1 MAVSATLDKV
11 VKIPTACLSMPIQFA
26 TSAVTVS
33 QLLSGSHTYRMPEF
47 QRPYSWP
54 DDRAVQLFDDL
65 ESACVASTS
74 GTSTAT
80 EYFLG
85 ALIVTQSTPRAPVM
99 IVDGQQRL
107 VTLAAILAIL
117 RDHLPQGEFRDR
129 LQERI
134 ERPADQAAD
143 YQQLPRIELR
153 EIDQDE
159 FVRWVVTDGGT
170 TRLPGISEMRS
181 TARLLDALNQL
192 NANFPRTNQDFVR
205 RLATFILN
213 NCSFVLITANSI
225 DDAYKLFKSVNN
237 PGLPLS
243 DLSLARTE
251 LLGPSAHDPRLCA
264 QIASAWDEIEEQIGE
279 DEFRKYVVTV
289 ASLVMPGASDQELFT
304 AIRQISRDGRLSS
317 DFNQK
322 LREFLLAYRG
332 LDSASIDFGADSAR
346 INRHIACLL
355 NTPFDGWRPAALFW
369 LTQGRSAK
377 ESLDFFRGLDGI
389 CLALQI
395 LNIKGKAIARRFEL
409 ILDAIAD
416 NTVTSR
422 TSSPL
427 YLTVSEARSVRERI
441 ASPLKKAPY
450 LKNLLLRLNVAAS
463 PQEIPPY
470 LPTEVEIEH
479 ILPQRPGKNGAWN
492 ALFPDEAERERFTHL
507 LGNMTLLTSRK
518 NKTAGNLPFDQKK
531 ERIFSL
537 QENNCFALTVG
548 LASHPHWTPEA
559 LLRRH
564 DELVRH
570 ASEVMGL

>member
-1 MAVSATLDKV
+1 MA
-11 VKIPTACLSMPIQFA
+11 IQFT

-65 ESACVASTS
+65 ESACIASTS
-74 GTSTAT
+74 GASPAT

-85 ALIVTQSTPRAPVM
+85 ALIVTQTTPRAPVM

-107 VTLAAILAIL
+107 VTLAAILAVL
-117 RDHLPQGEFRDR
+117 RDHLPQGDFRDR

-143 YQQLPRIELR
+143 YQRAPRIELR
-153 EIDQDE
+153 EFDQEE
-159 FVRWVVTDGGT
+159 FVRWVVSDGGT
-170 TRLPGISEMRS
+170 TRLPGVSEMRS

-192 NANFPRTNQDFVR
+192 KANFPRTNQEFIR

-243 DLSLARTE
+243 DLSIARAE

-289 ASLVMPGASDQELFT
+289 ASLVMPEASEQELFA
-304 AIRQISRDGRLSS
+304 AIRKISRDGRLSS
-317 DFNQK
+317 DFNRK

-332 LDSASIDFGADSAR
+332 LDAASIDFGPDSAR

-355 NTPFDGWRPAALFW
+355 NTPFDSWRPTALFW
-369 LTQGRSAK
+369 LTQGKSAR
-377 ESLDFFRGLDGI
+377 ESFEFFRGLDGI
-389 CLALQI
+389 CLALQV
-395 LNIKGKAIARRFEL
+395 LNVKGRAITRRFGL
-409 ILDAIAD
+409 IMDAIAD
-416 NTVTSR
+416 HTVTSR
-422 TSSPL
+422 TTSPL
-427 YLTVSEARSVRERI
+427 YLTDNEARTVRERI
-441 ASPLKKAPY
+441 ASPLNGRVPY

-463 PQEIPPY
+463 PLEIPPY
-470 LPTEVEIEH
+470 FPTEVEIEH
-479 ILPQRPGKNGAWN
+479 ILPQRPGPNGAWSEW
-492 ALFPDEAERERFTHL
+492 FPDAAERERFTHL
-507 LGNMTLLTSRK
+507 LGNLTLLTSKK
-518 NKTAGNLPFDQKK
+518 NKTASNLPFVQKK

-537 QENNCFALTVG
+537 QENNCFALTVS
-548 LASHPHWTPEA
+548 LASHSQWTPDA
-559 LLRRH
+559 LIRRH
-564 DELVRH
+564 DELLRH
-570 ASEVMGL
+570 ASEVMGI

>member
-1 MAVSATLDKV
+1 MFSCHSIDWLKV
-11 VKIPTACLSMPIQFA
+11 AGGGVLMPIQFA

-65 ESACVASTS
+65 ESTCVGSST
-74 GTSTAT
+74 GASTAT

-85 ALIVTQSTPRAPVM
+85 ALIVTQNTPRAPIL

-107 VTLAAILAIL
+107 VTLTAILAIL

-143 YQQLPRIELR
+143 YQRSPRMELR

-170 TRLPGISEMRS
+170 TCLPGASEMRS

-192 NANFPRTNQDFVR
+192 RANFPKTNQDFIR

-213 NCSFVLITANSI
+213 NCSFVLITANSM

-237 PGLPLS
+237 PGLPLN

-279 DEFRKYVVTV
+279 EEFRKYVVTV
-289 ASLVMPGASDQELFT
+289 ASLVMPGSSDQELFT
-304 AIRQISRDGRLSS
+304 AIRQISRDSRLSS
-317 DFNQK
+317 EFNRK

-332 LDSASIDFGADSAR
+332 LDTASIDFGVDSAR

-355 NTPFDGWRPAALFW
+355 NTPFDTWRPAALFW
-369 LTQGRSAK
+369 LTQGRSAR
-377 ESLDFFRGLDGI
+377 ESLDFFRALDAI
-389 CLALQI
+389 CLALQV

-409 ILDAIAD
+409 IMDAIAN

-422 TSSPL
+422 TTSPI
-427 YLTVSEARSVRERI
+427 YVTESEARSIRERI

-463 PQEIPPY
+463 PREIPPY

-479 ILPQRPGKNGAWN
+479 ILPQRPGPNGTWN
-492 ALFPDEAERERFTHL
+492 KWFPDTSERERLTHL

-518 NKTAGNLPFDQKK
+518 NKTASNLPFDQKK

-537 QENNCFALTVG
+537 QENNCFALTVS
-548 LASHPHWTPEA
+548 LASHAHWTPEA

-564 DELVRH
+564 NELLRH